1 MPLCAPRKAP
11 LHPPRLAML
20 SAVFNPRRR
29 SLARGTVLVL
39 ASLAGSLALCGFP
52 SDHGSSLLLIPLLL
66 AVWGTIETVR
76 CLQRRWSLYHGAVM
90 VLLYSDV
97 LALFM
102 ILFLLVYP
110 YTLTYR

>member
-1 MPLCAPRKAP
+1 
-11 LHPPRLAML
+11 ML
-20 SAVFNPRRR
+20 SAVFNPRHH
-29 SLARGTVLVL
+29 SLARGTALVL
-39 ASLAGSLALCGFP
+39 GSLFGALALCGFP
-52 SDHGSSLLLIPLLL
+52 NDRGSSLLIIPLLL
-66 AVWGTIETVR
+66 AAWGTIETLR